1 MLPQYN
7 APMPRKAKDVFPLL
21 TYADG
26 LVEDLRRLV
35 PKVVKQWDADATHQ
49 SRVATRRLK
58 AVVDVLRPVLSGDN
72 RKSFEK
78 VLRQLRRRLGPL
90 RDTDVMLGHLADVK
104 GSRLG
109 AASEW
114 IGDRLKERRE
124 ELRKTAVKKITP
136 AKMLARLGSWWGVR
150 EELAECHQAVDTLL
164 AESVHLQLDAFVE
177 RAEALVGNKPADPT
191 DATAANPHE
200 LRIAAKGLRYALEMA
215 VVEQH
220 RLPAA
225 IVRTFKQMQDAL
237 GYWHDYVVLT
247 DCMTQI
253 SRDQMLA
260 AHDADLQLAV
270 LDVARSSV
278 QSSARQLAR
287 FNVLWMKRGEALAKT
302 IRESFPLTHP
312 AAAPAVHVWPRHAD
326 AGASNA
332 IASNPSEISAA

>member
-1 MLPQYN
+1 
-7 APMPRKAKDVFPLL
+7 LL

-49 SRVATRRLK
+49 ARVATRRLK
-58 AVVDVLRPVLSGDN
+58 AVVEVLRPVLSGDN

-90 RDTDVMLGHLADVK
+90 RDTDVMLGHLSDVA
-104 GSRLG
+104 GTRHRP
-109 AASEW
+109 ASDW
-114 IGDRLKERRE
+114 ISDHLKQRRE
-124 ELRKTAVKKITP
+124 ELRKTAVRKITP

-215 VVEQH
+215 IVERH
-220 RLPAA
+220 HLPAA

-237 GYWHDYVVLT
+237 GFWHDYVVLT
-247 DCMTQI
+247 DRITQI
-253 SRDQMLA
+253 SRDEMLA

-287 FNVLWMKRGEALAKT
+287 FNVLWMKRGESLAKT
-302 IRESFPLTHP
+302 IRESFPLTHS
-312 AAAPAVHVWPRHAD
+312 AAAPAISSWPSSSEA
-326 AGASNA
+326 ASSA
-332 IASNPSEISAA
+332 EIASSPTSDTGEVT